1 MYKACSKCG
10 KIHPRNYVCGEARRL
25 FQGGEDRKLR
35 SRWKWTQKSREIRER
50 AHHLCE
56 VCKDQGIITYDDIE
70 VHHIV
75 KVKDDESLL
84 LDNYNLICLC
94 APHHHLAD
102 TNQIDSEYLRALVVK
117 RENGGV
123 EGTEGITLS

>member
-10 KIHPRNYVCGEARRL
+10 KIHPSNYICEKAKRQY
-25 FQGGEDRKLR
+25 QGGDERKLR
-35 SRWKWTQKSREIRER
+35 SRWKWTQKSREIRDR

-56 VCKDQGIITYDDIE
+56 VCKDQGQITYADIE

-102 TNQIDSEYLRALVVK
+102 LNQIESEYLKALARK
-117 RENGGV
+117 REETGV
-123 EGTEGITLS
+123 EGCEGVVIV